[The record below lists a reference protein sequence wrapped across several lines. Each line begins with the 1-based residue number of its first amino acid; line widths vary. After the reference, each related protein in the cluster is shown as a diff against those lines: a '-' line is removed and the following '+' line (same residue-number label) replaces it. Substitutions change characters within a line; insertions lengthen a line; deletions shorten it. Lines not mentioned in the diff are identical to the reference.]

1 MFNEG
6 WSASE
11 GDELLR
17 PDLTTEAVRLTRLL
31 HEHLPSSTETAG
43 LLALMLL
50 QDSRRGARTDADGAL
65 VPLAEQDRSRW
76 DGTAIA
82 EGAALVVDALT
93 NGPAGPYALQAA
105 IAAVHAE
112 APSSA
117 QTDWAQVVG
126 LYDALQRVAPSPVA
140 ELNRAVAV
148 GMAQGPAAGLAV
160 LDTLADGPLAAHHRL
175 AAVRAHLLEAAGD
188 HAGAARSYQE
198 AAQLAIN
205 TREQRFLALR
215 AIQLRR

>member
-1 MFNEG
+1 
-6 WSASE
+6 
-11 GDELLR
+11 
-17 PDLTTEAVRLTRLL
+17 
-31 HEHLPSSTETAG
+31 
-43 LLALMLL
+43 
-50 QDSRRGARTDADGAL
+50 

-82 EGAALVVDALT
+82 DGAALVVDALT
-93 NGPAGPYALQAA
+93 NGPAGQYALQAA

-126 LYDALQRVAPSPVA
+126 LYDALQRVALSPVA

-198 AAQLAIN
+198 AAQLATN